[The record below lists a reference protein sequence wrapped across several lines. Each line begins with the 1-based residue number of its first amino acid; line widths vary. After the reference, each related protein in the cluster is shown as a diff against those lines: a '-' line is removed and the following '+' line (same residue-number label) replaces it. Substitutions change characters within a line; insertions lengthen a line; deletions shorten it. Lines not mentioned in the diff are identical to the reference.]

1 MDSEFDRDTEQFVL
15 LCEPENDRQRDLL
28 LGMLKE
34 EHIPAFSRDNGA
46 GAYVRIVTGGSV
58 FGSKVFVPISCQ
70 SQAAQLWASVER
82 KDQPEFSYM
91 ELNAAYEDY
100 MRSHIGEE
108 TDGEQPAGTKNG
120 YRTFWYFLVGFGALI
135 AAALILIAVTKI

>member
-1 MDSEFDRDTEQFVL
+1 MDDEFERDTEQYVL
-15 LCEPENDRQRDLL
+15 LCEPENDRQRDLI

-46 GAYVRIVTGGSV
+46 GAYVRIVTGGSI

-70 SQAAQLWASVER
+70 AQAHHLWASVER
-82 KDQPEFSYM
+82 QNQPEFSYT

-108 TDGEQPAGTKNG
+108 EDGQTENSKNG
-120 YRTFWYFLVGFGALI
+120 YRIFWYFLLGFGALI
-135 AAALILIAVTKI
+135 AAALILIAIR

>member
-1 MDSEFDRDTEQFVL
+1 MESEFDRDTEQFVL

-28 LGMLKE
+28 LGMLKAE
-34 EHIPAFSRDNGA
+34 NIPAFSRDNGA

-70 SQAAQLWASVER
+70 AQAHRLWASVER

-100 MRSHIGEE
+100 MRAHPAEEEDGGES
-108 TDGEQPAGTKNG
+108 GQNG
-120 YRTFWYFLVGFGALI
+120 YRLFKYFLLGFGALI
-135 AAALILIAVTKI
+135 AAALILLAVK